1 MTAKIIHL
9 EQFSI
14 GCRHHANGVRFPLVY
29 RVTGFEFDL
38 VNRGTEHERFVPG
51 KAPVAPFYTL
61 SRDGDFGVADP
72 TFRPVKVMEAG
83 EDEGCIAVRHHTS
96 RERAEAYIEGV
107 GDLVGGVERDPLHTI
122 GNHDVAHQWVRT
134 SGTSGQDAGSR
145 PATVLL
151 IGSASALPT
160 EFAVRARSGAR
171 RADMARNSGF
181 GLTLAL
187 QFTTAAER

>member
-14 GCRHHANGVRFPLVY
+14 GCRHQANGVRFPPVY

-38 VNRGTEHERFVPG
+38 VDRRTEHERFVPG

-83 EDEGCIAVRHHTS
+83 EDEGCIVVRHHTS
-96 RERAEAYIEGV
+96 RERAEAYIDGV
-107 GDLVGGVERDPLHTI
+107 SDLRPLPFA
-122 GNHDVAHQWVRT
+122 N
-134 SGTSGQDAGSR
+134 SGQMLWQTTDGVFTILHRSVPAGFKDRLIAYVTRVPLAGMPGFHEDAHHIVHPDGEVSDD
-145 PATVLL
+145 PEIMWPSDSEI
-151 IGSASALPT
+151 IG
-160 EFAVRARSGAR
+160 
-171 RADMARNSGF
+171 
-181 GLTLAL
+181 
-187 QFTTAAER
+187 